1 MLNMTRP
8 RIMVAPNG
16 ARRGKSDHPI
26 LPLTPDEIAHAA
38 RTCRAAGA
46 DALHLHVRDAAGRHS
61 LDAGLYRETLVALQ
75 EVEGLE
81 LQVTTE
87 AAGRY
92 DPPEQF
98 ACLQDLAPSWA
109 SVSVREINR
118 NSEIAEPLYTLCA
131 EQSTR
136 VQHIV
141 YDAQDLAL
149 LRSWRDAGIVRP
161 EQDEVICVLGAYSPA
176 RHGHPDEL
184 AALLPEMTGLRFS
197 LCAFGPQE
205 QNCLI
210 AAAQAGA
217 AYLRVGFENN
227 LHAPDGSE
235 WPDNA
240 AAVAALKAELERVLS

>member
-1 MLNMTRP
+1 MTRP

-16 ARRGKSDHPI
+16 ARRGQSDHAA
-26 LPLTPDEIAHAA
+26 LPVTPEEIVQTA
-38 RTCRAAGA
+38 RSCHAAGA
-46 DALHLHVRDAAGRHS
+46 DAVHLHVRDAAGRHS
-61 LDAGLYRETLVALQ
+61 LDAGLYREVLAALH
-75 EVEGLE
+75 EVDGLE

-92 DPPEQF
+92 DPLAQF
-98 ACLQDLAPSWA
+98 ACLRDLAPSWA

-118 NSEIAEPLYTLCA
+118 SPEIAETLYGLCA
-131 EQSTR
+131 EQGTR

-149 LRSWRDAGIVRP
+149 LRSWRAAGIVRP
-161 EQDEVICVLGAYSPA
+161 QQDEVICVLGAYTPA
-176 RHGHPDEL
+176 RPGHPDEL
-184 AALLPEMTGLRFS
+184 ATLLPEMRGLRFS

-205 QNCLI
+205 QACLI
-210 AAAQAGA
+210 TAARAGA

-227 LHAPDGSE
+227 LHAPDGRE

-240 AAVAALKAELERVLS
+240 AAVAVLRAELERDFP